1 MCVYACIY
9 LCSLVFIF
17 FKSSIFKS
25 KVKYIYMYIYI
36 YIFIVYKIYIST
48 RLSYLKTLHLS
59 KLYIYN
65 IHKFSNLLYTY
76 ITNIQDW
83 FFQMS
88 NTKTI

>member
-25 KVKYIYMYIYI
+25 KVKYICI

-48 RLSYLKTLHLS
+48 RLSYLKI
-59 KLYIYN
+59 YIFLN
-65 IHKFSNLLYTY
+65 STY
-76 ITNIQDW
+76 IIYTNFLICYRHVLQIFKIGFSKCQIQRQ
-83 FFQMS
+83 FE
-88 NTKTI
+88 

>member
-1 MCVYACIY
+1 
-9 LCSLVFIF
+9 
-17 FKSSIFKS
+17 
-25 KVKYIYMYIYI
+25 MYIYI
-36 YIFIVYKIYIST
+36 YCIQNLYIYKII
-48 RLSYLKTLHLS
+48 LFENLHLS